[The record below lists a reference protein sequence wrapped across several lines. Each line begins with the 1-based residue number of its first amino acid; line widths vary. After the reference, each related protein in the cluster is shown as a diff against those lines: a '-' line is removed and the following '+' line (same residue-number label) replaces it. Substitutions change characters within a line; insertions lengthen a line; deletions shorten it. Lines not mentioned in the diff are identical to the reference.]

1 MTEYA
6 YKLVSLKA
14 RGQIDWPALKRATER
29 GWEPI
34 PLGEEPVPSPNP
46 LGMTP
51 EQLENFRLCRMPKE
65 KHDGIRQALARLN
78 AALAA
83 NVTHEIIALYKVR
96 HDWPPVGYLLHR
108 DLIGEEDETEEP
120 IWVDVF
126 MTEDMLAGAKLA
138 YEWLNAR
145 GLG

>member
-29 GWEPI
+29 GWEPV
-34 PLGEEPVPSPNP
+34 PLGEEPSPSPNP

-65 KHDGIRQALARLN
+65 KHGKIIETLARLN
-78 AALAA
+78 AALVAPW
-83 NVTHEIIALYKVR
+83 TQDIIHIFKF
-96 HDWPPVGYLLHR
+96 HGWPEVGFLLR
-108 DLIGEEDETEEP
+108 PRLVNEDGEEVSPE
-120 IWVDVF
+120 VR
-126 MTEDMLAGAKLA
+126 MTAEMLAGAKLA
-138 YEWLNAR
+138 YEWLHDR
-145 GLG
+145 GLD